1 MVVIISL
8 LWLIV
13 FILGI
18 SIISKLNI
26 SSKKNVMTI
35 FIVVWCSISICSAMF
50 LIKPK
55 NTDEIKQGWIMEIEK
70 TDGFSNII
78 YIYEDNK
85 MVIEYNPK
93 EFYPS
98 KEKKIDSKVNVQKVY
113 EYIKNSNVS
122 HNGDYKV
129 TINDNGNKIT
139 KYVSTDM
146 GEIADFIELINQ
158 DLSVQL
164 K

>member
-1 MVVIISL
+1 M
-8 LWLIV
+8 LIV
-13 FILGI
+13 VSLIWILIFIFGI

-26 SSKKNVMTI
+26 SNKKTIMAI
-35 FIVVWCSISICSAMF
+35 FIVVWCCISICSAIF
-50 LIKPK
+50 LVKPK
-55 NTDEIKQGWIMEIEK
+55 NADIINQGWIMEIEK

-139 KYVSTDM
+139 KYISTDM

-158 DLSVQL
+158 YLSVQL